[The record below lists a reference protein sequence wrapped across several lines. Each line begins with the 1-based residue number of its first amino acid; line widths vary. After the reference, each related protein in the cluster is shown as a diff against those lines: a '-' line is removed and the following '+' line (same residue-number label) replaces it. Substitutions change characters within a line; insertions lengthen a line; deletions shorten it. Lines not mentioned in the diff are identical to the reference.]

1 MADEFRITHI
11 DQIISYILP
20 KFSGRIIIG
29 FDWDNCISLISGCY
43 LPLRDP
49 ITIKTNGDG
58 TRVLETF
65 EELNQRQIPYF
76 VITSRLQGLSIE
88 QISQNINWFP
98 SNYQEEQRTY
108 RTINCI
114 KESIKFMQEAVPQ
127 LSPNVINNQLP
138 GLNPSEPI
146 VIPHKHLGE
155 IYATSIVFENVIFA
169 GSEYKALYHNKGKAI
184 INCMALGILPSAD
197 QFDYFICVD
206 DTKQQLD
213 SIKNAFEEAGIDHKL
228 ICIWYPQRPMIRDK
242 NLCIHRPNI
251 DNCLLND
258 KE

>member
-1 MADEFRITHI
+1 MDEFRITHI
-11 DQIISYILP
+11 NQIISYILP
-20 KFSGRIIIG
+20 KFEGRIIIG
-29 FDWDNCISLISGCY
+29 FDWDNCISLIGGCY

-49 ITIKTNGDG
+49 VTIKTNGDG

-88 QISQNINWFP
+88 QISQHIAWFP
-98 SNYQEEQRTY
+98 SDYQEEQRTHT
-108 RTINCI
+108 TINCI
-114 KESIKFMQEAVPQ
+114 KESIKFMHEAVPQ
-127 LSPNVINNQLP
+127 LSPDLINNLLP
-138 GLNPSEPI
+138 GLNPIEPV

-169 GSEYKALYHNKGKAI
+169 GSERKELYHNKGKAI

-206 DTKQQLD
+206 DTKEQLD
-213 SIKNAFEEAGIDHKL
+213 SIRDAFEELGIDDKL
-228 ICIWYPQRPMIRDK
+228 IRIWYPQRPMIRDK
-242 NLCIHRPNI
+242 NQCIHRQNI
-251 DNCLLND
+251 DECILSS
-258 KE
+258 KYQ